1 MEVQDL
7 LEYVNSELANGSN
20 LTKFAKGLGKNES
33 TIRKKLN
40 KAGYKR
46 VGNKFVLNVD
56 TTRSTTRY
64 EENKLG
70 HMPHNNIY
78 SMKAAS
84 GNMIHEGMKCNDEE
98 KELIRLKYLGKITEE
113 EFIKRV
119 LDLAMK

>member
-56 TTRSTTRY
+56 TTSSITSISINTEKTKVTSLRINEDIYNLIKERAVRDKCSISDIV
-64 EENKLG
+64 NKSL
-70 HMPHNNIY
+70 MDYLNN
-78 SMKAAS
+78 
-84 GNMIHEGMKCNDEE
+84 
-98 KELIRLKYLGKITEE
+98 YL
-113 EFIKRV
+113 
-119 LDLAMK
+119 